1 MPACE
6 IWGPRRGSTAGTRQI
21 VQFEDED
28 RRLVAAFLQNRSETA
43 FLAVYRRHTRALYS
57 LALRLL
63 DGRAADAE
71 DVIQETWLRAMSSI
85 PGFAWQSSLR
95 TWLCGF
101 VVNCAREA
109 IRRRTS
115 TVEPQPEPTASSPSS
130 DSAIDVRRAI
140 ALLPERYRTVI
151 VLHDVQGFA
160 HTEIAEILGIDP
172 GTSKSQLF
180 NARRAMRSLMQGGS
194 FEHSRR

>member
-1 MPACE
+1 VHSE
-6 IWGPRRGSTAGTRQI
+6 DVDRQ
-21 VQFEDED
+21 
-28 RRLVAAFLQNRSETA
+28 LVAAFLQARSETA
-43 FLAVYRRHTRALYS
+43 FLAIYRRHTRNLYS

-63 DGRAADAE
+63 DGRSADAE

-85 PGFAWQSSLR
+85 HAFAWQSSLR

-101 VVNCAREA
+101 VVNCARET

-115 TVEPQPEPTASSPSS
+115 TVEEPRQSPPLQPSTDA
-130 DSAIDVRRAI
+130 AIDVRRAI
-140 ALLPERYRTVI
+140 ALLPEGYRTVI

-160 HTEIAEILGIDP
+160 HTEIAEMLGIEP

>member
-1 MPACE
+1 VH
-6 IWGPRRGSTAGTRQI
+6 S
-21 VQFEDED
+21 EDED
-28 RRLVAAFLQNRSETA
+28 RQLVAAFLQARSETA
-43 FLAVYRRHTRALYS
+43 FLAIYRRHTRGLYS

-63 DGRAADAE
+63 DGRSADAE

-85 PGFAWQSSLR
+85 HAFAWQSSLR

-101 VVNCAREA
+101 VVNCARET
-109 IRRRTS
+109 IRRQTS
-115 TVEPQPEPTASSPSS
+115 TVEPRQSTPLQSST
-130 DSAIDVRRAI
+130 DAAIDVRRAI
-140 ALLPERYRTVI
+140 ALLPEGYRTVI

-160 HTEIAEILGIDP
+160 HTEIAEMLGIDT

>member
-1 MPACE
+1 MH
-6 IWGPRRGSTAGTRQI
+6 S
-21 VQFEDED
+21 EDED
-28 RRLVAAFLQNRSETA
+28 RRLVASFLQTRSETA
-43 FLAVYRRHTRALYS
+43 FLALYRRHTRALYS

-63 DGRAADAE
+63 DSRSADAE

-85 PGFAWQSSLR
+85 HAFAWQSSLR

-101 VVNCAREA
+101 VVNCAREV
-109 IRRRTS
+109 IRRRTP
-115 TVEPQPEPTASSPSS
+115 TVEAGPESAASQTAGEEV
-130 DSAIDVRRAI
+130 IDVRRAI
-140 ALLPERYRTVI
+140 ALLPEGYRTVI

>member
-1 MPACE
+1 MQSE
-6 IWGPRRGSTAGTRQI
+6 N
-21 VQFEDED
+21 ED
-28 RRLVAAFLQNRSETA
+28 RRLVAAFLQTRSETA
-43 FLAVYRRHTRALYS
+43 FLAIYRRHTRNLYS

-63 DGRAADAE
+63 DGRTADAQ
-71 DVIQETWLRAMSSI
+71 DVIQETWLWAMSSI
-85 PGFAWQSSLR
+85 HAFAWQSSLR

-109 IRRRTS
+109 IRRQTPTLEAPHESTS
-115 TVEPQPEPTASSPSS
+115 APQPSRDA
-130 DSAIDVRRAI
+130 AIDVRRAI
-140 ALLPERYRTVI
+140 ALLPEGYRTVI

-160 HTEIAEILGIDP
+160 HTEIAEMLGIEA

>member
-1 MPACE
+1 VH
-6 IWGPRRGSTAGTRQI
+6 S
-21 VQFEDED
+21 EDED
-28 RRLVAAFLQNRSETA
+28 RPLVAAFLQTRSETA
-43 FLAVYRRHTRALYS
+43 FLALYRRHTRGLYS

-63 DGRAADAE
+63 DGRTADAE
-71 DVIQETWLRAMSSI
+71 DTVQESWLRAMSAI
-85 PGFAWQSSLR
+85 HAFAWQSSLR

-101 VVNCAREA
+101 VVNCAREVV
-109 IRRRTS
+109 RRRTPTS
-115 TVEPQPEPTASSPSS
+115 EASPESAAPPPAS
-130 DSAIDVRRAI
+130 DAAIDVRRAI
-140 ALLPERYRTVI
+140 ALLPEGYRTVI

-160 HTEIAEILGIDP
+160 HSEIAEILGIDP